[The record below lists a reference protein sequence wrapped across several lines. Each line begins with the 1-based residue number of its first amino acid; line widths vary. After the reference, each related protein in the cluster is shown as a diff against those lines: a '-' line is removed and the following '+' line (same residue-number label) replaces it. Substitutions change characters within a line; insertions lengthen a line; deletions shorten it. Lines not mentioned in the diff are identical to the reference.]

1 MVTGGWDYPQTAL
14 GDSLVYPE
22 NLSMSYV
29 HLSWPQL
36 SLRAIRVSGGLT
48 VSWSCKDT
56 PALQYTRC
64 LPDTT
69 SPHALVL
76 TIHIPQSTIHTTPF
90 TLCQSFSTVSL
101 EMLKAATKF
110 SFIVR
115 KMNKFNQRG
124 KLYRR
129 LLRWSVGTPV
139 RCVLGR
145 KSNKWPSSPFWSS
158 A

>member
-29 HLSWPQL
+29 YLSSVMTSTITKSYAGERWPDGELELQGY
-36 SLRAIRVSGGLT
+36 SS
-48 VSWSCKDT
+48 T
-56 PALQYTRC
+56 PALQHSSIQDVRQT
-64 LPDTT
+64 
-69 SPHALVL
+69 PH
-76 TIHIPQSTIHTTPF
+76 
-90 TLCQSFSTVSL
+90 L
-101 EMLKAATKF
+101 EMLKATTKF

-129 LLRWSVGTPV
+129 LLR
-139 RCVLGR
+139 
-145 KSNKWPSSPFWSS
+145 
-158 A
+158 

>member
-29 HLSWPQL
+29 YLSSVMTSTITKSYAGERWPDGELELQGY
-36 SLRAIRVSGGLT
+36 SS
-48 VSWSCKDT
+48 T

-101 EMLKAATKF
+101 EMLKRPQNF
-110 SFIVR
+110 H
-115 KMNKFNQRG
+115 
-124 KLYRR
+124 L
-129 LLRWSVGTPV
+129 
-139 RCVLGR
+139 
-145 KSNKWPSSPFWSS
+145 
-158 A
+158 